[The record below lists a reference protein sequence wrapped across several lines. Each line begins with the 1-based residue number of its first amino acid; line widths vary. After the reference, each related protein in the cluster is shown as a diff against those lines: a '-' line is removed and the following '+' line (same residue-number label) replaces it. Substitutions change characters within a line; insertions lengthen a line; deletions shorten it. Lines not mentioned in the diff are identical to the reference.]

1 MTYKISYKNRMTT
14 SIYCVKI
21 YTKITRGGFLKLN
34 KKFKNL
40 LMFLF
45 VTCMMYITFSQTEV
59 YASTV
64 LHQDSNVSI
73 TYNGITK
80 ESYDNGYDINLLVEN
95 FSNRSLVIECEEIS
109 INGYMAYSALY
120 IKVAP
125 GKKAIDSI
133 YVNEEYAKL
142 VPINSINEIEVI
154 FNIYDSNDYD
164 FEYKSKRIRLKLTHN
179 SSSGS
184 SHGNGNSGFSGSSLE
199 SGNNTISP
207 SITANAC
214 KGFPSKVN
222 IPVSNMQNLTL
233 RCADN
238 CGFSGVRVGQSYVS
252 VGSNS
257 YVALVYN
264 VVFDRSGTHTVTAY
278 DSFGNAV
285 SSILVNVSDKHSYG
299 TFGDRV
305 KLPTCTEDGMT
316 VYTCSVCGFKNI
328 ETEKA
333 TGHSYNSGIITQ
345 QSTCTKNGIK
355 THTCTKC
362 KDSYTEEIPAIGSH
376 SFSEWKVFE
385 KPTALEEGEEIR
397 VCSVCEEEETRVLEK
412 LEAFVN
418 LSSKK
423 ITLKAGKTY
432 NLKIS
437 DCAYGDAAQNW
448 KSSNKK
454 IAKINRKNDKSF
466 IIKAGKKGN
475 CKITI
480 MR

>member
-1 MTYKISYKNRMTT
+1 MILFAVYISV
-14 SIYCVKI
+14 ILC
-21 YTKITRGGFLKLN
+21 
-34 KKFKNL
+34 
-40 LMFLF
+40 
-45 VTCMMYITFSQTEV
+45 QTEV

-184 SHGNGNSGFSGSSLE
+184 SQGN
-199 SGNNTISP
+199 GNNTISP

-222 IPVSNMQNLTL
+222 IPVSSMQNLTL

-264 VVFDRSGTHTVTAY
+264 VVFDRLGTHTIIAY
-278 DSFGNAV
+278 DLFGNAV
-285 SSILVNVSDKHSYG
+285 SSILVNVSEEHSYG

-316 VYTCSVCGFKNI
+316 VYTCSVCEFKDI
-328 ETEKA
+328 KTEKA
-333 TGHSYNSGIITQ
+333 TGHSYNAGIITK
-345 QSTCTKNGIK
+345 QSTCTENGKK
-355 THTCTKC
+355 TFTCTKC
-362 KDSYTEEIPAIGSH
+362 KDSYIEEILAAGSH
-376 SFSEWKVFE
+376 SFSEWKIFE
-385 KPTALEEGEEIR
+385 KPTALEEGIEIR
-397 VCSVCEEEETRVLEK
+397 ECSNCGEEETRIVEK
-412 LEAFVN
+412 LKAYVN
-418 LSSKK
+418 LAKKK
-423 ITLKAGKTY
+423 INLKAGKTFK
-432 NLKIS
+432 LKIS
-437 DCAYGDAAQNW
+437 DHAYGDYAKSW
-448 KSSNKK
+448 KTSNKK
-454 IAKINRKNDKSF
+454 IAKISNKTDEF
-466 IIKAGKKGN
+466 CTIKPVKKGK
-475 CKITI
+475 CKITV
-480 MR
+480 MMESGCKAVCEVNVK